1 MALTVLIP
9 SNASAKS
16 KGYKFKYNGVS
27 VTVDQKA
34 KSFIKSAG
42 KPIKKKTTKSCAYKG
57 KDRKYTYNDFILT
70 TYSKKNKGAEYVLS
84 ISLRNGNVSTKEGI
98 KIGSSEE
105 DVVKKYGKKYDSV
118 SLAVNNMYVYKKGT
132 CKLKIAV
139 KNSKVVA
146 IAYESAALNN

>member
-1 MALTVLIP
+1 MVLII
-9 SNASAKS
+9 SFSESALAKT
-16 KGYKFKYNGVS
+16 KGYKFKYNGSS

-42 KPIKKKTTKSCAYKG
+42 KPIKKKTTKSCAFKG

-118 SLAVNNMYVYKKGT
+118 SLNVNNMYVYKKGT

-146 IAYESAALNN
+146 IAYESAAHNY